1 MTSSNVIVAQ
11 RRWLSLP
18 VAAAI
23 AAALAALVGYFAY
36 DAGLQRAGFNR
47 SEASAQQAELVSGNR
62 DLVTENKALSERIAV
77 LETANT
83 VDREA
88 YRQVEAQLI
97 ELQDKI
103 LAQQEDIEFYRG
115 IVDED
120 DGSLLRIQ
128 AFAVRAGLG
137 PQDYELQLV
146 LAQALRSKGDV
157 SGSVRL
163 ALEGQRNGAAERLEM
178 REFSGAAAGD
188 GLRYSFRYFQDL
200 KSPVTLPEGFQP
212 ERVHIRVNPQGKGAK
227 TVEEFFA
234 WQVDSG

>member
-1 MTSSNVIVAQ
+1 MTSSNVVVTQ

-18 VAAAI
+18 AVAAI

-47 SEASAQQAELVSGNR
+47 SEAAAEQAELISGKR
-62 DLVTENKALSERIAV
+62 DLVTENKALSERVAV
-77 LETANT
+77 LETATT

-88 YRQVEAQLI
+88 YRQVEGQQI

-115 IVDED
+115 IVNED

-128 AFAVRAGLG
+128 DFAVRSGLG

-157 SGSVRL
+157 SGTVRL

-178 REFSGAAAGD
+178 GEFSSAEAGD
-188 GLRYSFRYFQDL
+188 VLRYSFRYFQDL
-200 KSPVTLPEGFQP
+200 KSIVTLPDGFQP
-212 ERVHIRVNPQGKGAK
+212 ERVHVRVKPKGKGAK